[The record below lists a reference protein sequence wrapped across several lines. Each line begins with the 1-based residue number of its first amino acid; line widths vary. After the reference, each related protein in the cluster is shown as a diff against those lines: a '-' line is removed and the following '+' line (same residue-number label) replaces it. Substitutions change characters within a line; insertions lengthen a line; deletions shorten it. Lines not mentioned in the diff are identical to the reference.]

1 MIENDVDFP
10 PLYFHNNL
18 KYSASVSRTETGQE
32 IKLKFSKHFDQ
43 SDYNS
48 HCKGLLWNI
57 NITSIIEIENENLL
71 AWFNWFNL

>member
-18 KYSASVSRTETGQE
+18 GYSASVSRTETGQE
-32 IKLKFSKHFDQ
+32 IKLTSSKHFDQ

-48 HCKGLLWNI
+48 LCKGLL
-57 NITSIIEIENENLL
+57 
-71 AWFNWFNL
+71 